1 MKCYLLATVILI
13 VSPSIF
19 DVYSLGT
26 DFVSEFSSYPL
37 YHFRQTPSALEPHP
51 PKTPNAW
58 QKKISTSLHRK
69 TTILLA
75 KRKQLSSINSSSHQ
89 KHRHGSL
96 GPSQISHLNP
106 TPRSLLFR
114 SILYLYPAL
123 SCYTL
128 IAATTGAEASLTL
141 HWNHAGI
148 SNCFRYMSLPAHK
161 YHTKEVLY
169 YTHFINGVLKS

>member
-13 VSPSIF
+13 VSPSTF
-19 DVYSLGT
+19 NLYSLGT
-26 DFVSEFSSYPL
+26 DFVSEFSSYPI

-51 PKTPNAW
+51 PKILNSW

-106 TPRSLLFR
+106 IPRITAFQKHFVFVSCLLM
-114 SILYLYPAL
+114 
-123 SCYTL
+123 CTL
-128 IAATTGAEASLTL
+128 
-141 HWNHAGI
+141 
-148 SNCFRYMSLPAHK
+148 
-161 YHTKEVLY
+161 
-169 YTHFINGVLKS
+169 